1 MSTMIAT
8 QREASRQTK
17 VTPEELLAMPDG
29 GHYELIDH
37 IW

>member
-8 QREASRQTK
+8 HREAIRQTK

-29 GHYELIDH
+29 GHYELNDQIR
-37 IW
+37 